1 MVPQR
6 DLAVVV
12 DSGCC
17 LPDSLIREWGI
28 TVIPHHAF
36 LDSLD
41 YLRRGG
47 RVGKL
52 PALAGDL
59 LGIKPIAE
67 LSMVET
73 RLAGKPRG
81 RGPGRGPFGG
91 LDAAEG
97 RAQPRKSQRNVG
109 GRPPMRQRYYYTAL
123 PTSLNAW
130 RRSLASLPRSWAP
143 TLVRAFW
150 ESRSMWTR

>member
-52 PALAGDL
+52 PALVGDL

-81 RGPGRGPFGG
+81 RDRAAARSRG
-91 LDAAEG
+91 
-97 RAQPRKSQRNVG
+97 
-109 GRPPMRQRYYYTAL
+109 T
-123 PTSLNAW
+123 
-130 RRSLASLPRSWAP
+130 
-143 TLVRAFW
+143 
-150 ESRSMWTR
+150 